1 MILLALVI
9 YPIKLNNGSV
19 RARNLAVTQKSPNL
33 PQSHTK
39 TFFTLCGF
47 HFLGVI
53 SIPTFQLAVIA
64 QHYVLDFF
72 FNSSWVLFELNQIRD
87 IDQFLK
93 RVLLD
98 LLLSCKT
105 SLRPGCKFPVLSFFD
120 NWTLWP
126 LCNNAVDHS
135 VLLEGTFVLSSIFE
149 CKNTVTLFVVL
160 QPITFVL
167 APV

>member
-1 MILLALVI
+1 MVRSAGCAVKSVQQVKLAHFLCAKESKVILLALVI

-39 TFFTLCGF
+39 TFFALCGF

-87 IDQFLK
+87 ID
-93 RVLLD
+93 
-98 LLLSCKT
+98 
-105 SLRPGCKFPVLSFFD
+105 
-120 NWTLWP
+120 
-126 LCNNAVDHS
+126 
-135 VLLEGTFVLSSIFE
+135 
-149 CKNTVTLFVVL
+149 
-160 QPITFVL
+160 
-167 APV
+167 